1 VSDQFTRPHTTAKY
15 KSGLMDICPPIC
27 KKGVAFTCTTEG
39 SIRLD
44 GQLGSWSLCSGTP
57 FLLDDG
63 DCLYLDEE
71 PRVYEG
77 GDLDH

>member
-1 VSDQFTRPHTTAKY
+1 VSDQFSCPRTTAKY
-15 KSGLMDICPPIC
+15 KSGLMDVCPPIF
-27 KKGVAFTCTTEG
+27 KDGADFTCTTEG
-39 SIRLD
+39 SIRLEIAN
-44 GQLGSWSLCSGTP
+44 QLLDLCGTP

-63 DCLYLDEE
+63 DCLYLNEE